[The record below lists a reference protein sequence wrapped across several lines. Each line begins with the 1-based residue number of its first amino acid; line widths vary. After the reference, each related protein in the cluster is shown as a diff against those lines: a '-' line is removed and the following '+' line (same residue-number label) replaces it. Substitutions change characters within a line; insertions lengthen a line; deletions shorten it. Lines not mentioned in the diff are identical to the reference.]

1 MAHSFSSRVTIVPD
15 VLFRVVGEETVLL
28 NLNTELYLG
37 FDTVGTQMWNALT
50 QAGSIQDAYEALLKV
65 YEDQAPAFAIVFNNK
80 VTADIVLLRKPSKS
94 SAVRNWTH

>member
-50 QAGSIQDAYEALLKV
+50 QAGSIQDAYEVLLKE
-65 YEDQAPAFAIVFNNK
+65 YEVEPVRLRGDLDEFLDK
-80 VTADIVLLRKPSKS
+80 LLAQGLIEVS
-94 SAVRNWTH
+94 S

>member
-50 QAGSIQDAYEALLKV
+50 QAGSIQDAYEALLKE
-65 YEDQAPAFAIVFNNK
+65 YEVEPVRLRGDLDEFLDK
-80 VTADIVLLRKPSKS
+80 LLAQGLIEVS
-94 SAVRNWTH
+94 S

>member
-65 YEDQAPAFAIVFNNK
+65 YEVEPVRLRGDLDEFGQAAGSRL
-80 VTADIVLLRKPSKS
+80 D
-94 SAVRNWTH
+94 